1 MNKVAKQISTEV
13 KGFAKIPAYNAL
25 KSVMSTEL
33 QKAPFYGSLY
43 FNCHT
48 LLMVKMTN
56 HNLMTGDM
64 E

>member
-1 MNKVAKQISTEV
+1 MKYYNFKEV
-13 KGFAKIPAYNAL
+13 EGFSKMPTYYVP
-25 KSVMSTEL
+25 KSVISTEL
-33 QKAPFYGSLY
+33 QKAAFYECLY

-56 HNLMTGDM
+56 QSLMTGDM